1 MKILRPMLKK
11 FHFFHLN
18 LGQRA
23 SDRQSLVE
31 KLTRNG
37 KAWTANG
44 TTITNHQYLPPC
56 RKAGERWEHVSS
68 APDHR
73 IAFQAELYL
82 KFSIRYC
89 WDKPLLV
96 WEFILLYW
104 AIFIHL
110 LHDRSYIL
118 TEAIWQCQIL
128 TLHCFSGLL
137 PWQPWPMTLLRFPLQ
152 AASDSVIVSCLWI
165 VSQPLLVVPL
175 VIPQPTSSWRRKLF
189 GFW

>member
-1 MKILRPMLKK
+1 MEPQSPTTNTCRP
-11 FHFFHLN
+11 
-18 LGQRA
+18 A
-23 SDRQSLVE
+23 E
-31 KLTRNG
+31 KLA
-37 KAWTANG
+37 K
-44 TTITNHQYLPPC
+44 
-56 RKAGERWEHVSS
+56 GESMS
-68 APDHR
+68 AVPQ
-73 IAFQAELYL
+73 IIGLLFQAELYL

-96 WEFILLYW
+96 WEFILLW

-110 LHDRSYIL
+110 LHDRSNIL

-128 TLHCFSGLL
+128 TLHCFTGLL
-137 PWQPWPMTLLRFPLQ
+137 SWQPWPMTLLRFPLQ

-189 GFW
+189 RFWEILFEMILDN